1 MFEYRASLY
10 DDGSMKILIV
20 DDEPEIL
27 KKMTFLAES
36 EGGTVK
42 TATSAA
48 MLQQLLKSKS
58 FYPHVIVLDRLLQNV
73 DSVSLIG
80 EIKSTFADTKIIIV
94 SAIDT
99 PLEKA
104 RALDVGADDYLAKPF
119 SAVELSARIK
129 ALYRRKDITPSL
141 KVELGN
147 LALDKESRS
156 VHVGDESVA
165 MSAKEYQLLIL
176 FCENPGKIYPRDVL
190 LNKIWN
196 SKAEIDTKVVEATI
210 NNLRRK
216 LESSAANVA
225 IKNSRNVGYW
235 LEA

>member
-1 MFEYRASLY
+1 
-10 DDGSMKILIV
+10 MKILIV
-20 DDEPEIL
+20 DDEVEIL

-42 TATSAA
+42 TATSAQG
-48 MLQQLLKSKS
+48 LQQLLKSKS
-58 FYPHVIVLDRLLQNV
+58 FYPQVIVLDRLLQNT
-73 DSVSLIG
+73 DSVSLIS

-104 RALDVGADDYLAKPF
+104 RALDAGADDYLAKPF

-129 ALYRRKDITPSL
+129 ALYRRRDIMPSL

-147 LALDKESRS
+147 LALDKEARS
-156 VHVGDESVA
+156 LIVGQESVPV
-165 MSAKEYQLLIL
+165 SAKEYQLLVL
-176 FCENPGKIYPRDVL
+176 FCENPGKIYPREVL
-190 LNKIWN
+190 LSKVWN
-196 SKAEIDTKVVEATI
+196 SKAEVDTKVVEATI

-216 LESSAANVA
+216 LESSSANVA
-225 IKNSRNVGYW
+225 IKNARNVGYW

>member
-1 MFEYRASLY
+1 
-10 DDGSMKILIV
+10 MKILIV
-20 DDEPEIL
+20 DDEVEIL

-36 EGGTVK
+36 DGGTVK
-42 TATSAA
+42 TATSATA
-48 MLQQLLKSKS
+48 LQQVLKNKS
-58 FYPHVIVLDRLLQNV
+58 FYPHVIVLDRLLQNT

-80 EIKSTFADTKIIIV
+80 DIKSTFADTKIIIV

-104 RALDVGADDYLAKPF
+104 RALDAGADDYLAKPF

-129 ALYRRKDITPSL
+129 ALYRRKDVMPSL
-141 KVELGN
+141 RVELGN

-156 VHVGDESVA
+156 LLVGQEAVPV
-165 MSAKEYQLLIL
+165 SAKEYQLLIL
-176 FCENPGKIYPRDVL
+176 FCENPGKIYPREVL
-190 LNKIWN
+190 LSKVWN
-196 SKAEIDTKVVEATI
+196 SKAEVDTKVVEATI

-216 LESSAANVA
+216 LESSSASVA
-225 IKNSRNVGYW
+225 IKNARNVGYW